1 MGFLA
6 VVVLL
11 WFDFAGSDF
20 GFRKEGAEA
29 IPDRIIPNWLP
40 MDYKL

>member
-1 MGFLA
+1 MGFLT

-20 GFRKEGAEA
+20 GFRKEGTEA
-29 IPDRIIPNWLP
+29 IPDRIIPNRLP